1 MPIMITKADG
11 AQETWDPAK
20 LERSLIA
27 ARATRAIAREIIG
40 HIEKDLRDGMRT
52 WDIYAHA
59 HRLLKRYHRP
69 LAARYSLKRA
79 IMQLGPSGFPFER
92 FVAEILRGQGYT
104 TSIGVTVQ
112 GVCVEHEVD
121 VVAEK
126 EGERILVEAK
136 YHNKPEM
143 KTDIKVALYVD
154 ARFRDIERRIEG
166 SAAGIGYFTRAWLI
180 TNTSFTSQAIRY
192 ASCSGLALTGW
203 NHPRGRTLQDLVELS
218 EAHPVTCLT
227 TLTGPQKA
235 TLLENGVVMC
245 RNIVNNPDI
254 LLASGIPQTRVDAI
268 LREGKALCV
277 PQSRDEIPEN
287 ARHNKQESSG
297 SLSDATH

>member
-1 MPIMITKADG
+1 MPIMIVKADG
-11 AQETWDPAK
+11 ERESWDPGK
-20 LERSLIA
+20 LERSLVA
-27 ARATRAIAREIIG
+27 ARATKAVAREIIG

-69 LAARYSLKRA
+69 AAARYSLKRA

-92 FVAEILRGQGYT
+92 FVAEILRGLGYA
-104 TSIGVTVQ
+104 TSVGVMVK

-121 VVAEK
+121 IVAEK

-136 YHNKPEM
+136 YHNRPEM
-143 KTDIKVALYVD
+143 KTDVKVALYVD

-180 TNTSFTSQAIRY
+180 TNTSFTTQAIRY

-203 NHPRGRTLQDLVELS
+203 NHPKGRTLQDLVELS

-227 TLTGPQKA
+227 TLTGPQKSA
-235 TLLENGVVMC
+235 LLEKGLVMC
-245 RNIVNNPDI
+245 RNIVNDPDALI
-254 LLASGIPQTRVDAI
+254 AAGIPPGRVGAV
-268 LREGKALCV
+268 LHEGKALCV
-277 PQSRDEIPEN
+277 PQAAGETGDPRKWPRPSKPAPRV
-287 ARHNKQESSG
+287 AR
-297 SLSDATH
+297 